1 MISARFR
8 ALLLLL
14 VAIVAACSGNP
25 STPPPTVISTLP
37 PLPSDTEQPA
47 TAEPTQPGGS
57 PSTTDV
63 PASPEASPTAG
74 PPTAPPSLPAG
85 PLADALGPQ
94 LDQVLADQQA
104 QNKIPGLTATIRF
117 PDGSTWNGAAGL
129 ADPTRNILAAPHT
142 TFVVGSITKTFVTAA
157 IMQLADEGKLS
168 IDDPLSK
175 WKPDY
180 PNAENITLRM
190 LLGHTSGLYDYFNHP
205 EYNLRVF
212 SEPDHH
218 WTPQEVLDSFVLDPK
233 FPPGEG
239 YHYSNTNFLL
249 LGMVVE
255 AATGKPLGEVLR
267 DRFFD
272 PLGLTNTFDQTAG
285 EPPVAGA
292 LGCLNRVNGPVCLD
306 DGTNYRPTLSA
317 ATVAFG
323 AGSIISTSSDLAEWV
338 RDLYGGSV
346 VSDGALAEMTD
357 WHQYAQEAYGLGTRA
372 RKIDGHQA
380 FGHTGSLRGF
390 DAAMWYTPDLDTS
403 LVTLTNRGRIDANPI
418 IDALAAVAIPYA
430 EAYQGQ

>member
-1 MISARFR
+1 
-8 ALLLLL
+8 
-14 VAIVAACSGNP
+14 
-25 STPPPTVISTLP
+25 
-37 PLPSDTEQPA
+37 
-47 TAEPTQPGGS
+47 
-57 PSTTDV
+57 
-63 PASPEASPTAG
+63 
-74 PPTAPPSLPAG
+74 LPAG

-94 LDQVLADQQA
+94 LDQVLAEQMA
-104 QNKIPGLTATIRF
+104 AMKIPGLTATIRF
-117 PDGSTWNGAAGL
+117 PDGSTWNGASGM
-129 ADPTRNILAAPHT
+129 ADPTRNIAVAPDT

-168 IDDPLSK
+168 LDDPLSK
-175 WKPDY
+175 FKPDY

-212 SEPDHH
+212 NEPDHH

-249 LGMVVE
+249 LGMVIE
-255 AATGKPLGEVLR
+255 AVTGEPLGSVLR
-267 DRFFD
+267 ERLLD
-272 PLGLTNTFDQTAG
+272 PFGLGHTFVQTAG
-285 EPPVAGA
+285 EPPEPGA
-292 LGCLNRVNGPVCLD
+292 LGCLNRLNGVVCLD

-323 AGSIISTSSDLAEWV
+323 AGDIVSTSSDLAEWV
-338 RDLYGGSV
+338 RDLYGGDV
-346 VSDGALAEMTD
+346 VSDEALAQMTD

-430 EAYQGQ
+430 EAYQAQ